1 MVKAMFVCYNSSC
14 RWLELNREELKNI
27 FKLVIGIVLIVLA
40 VKFFIYLLPLILF
53 VILGYFAYDFY
64 KKTKEQTE
72 EKISKGKSSK
82 KTTRKKINIQEAEI
96 VREKNND

>member
-1 MVKAMFVCYNSSC
+1 M
-14 RWLELNREELKNI
+14 NREELKNI

-72 EKISKGKSSK
+72 EKINKGKSSK